1 MKSRI
6 IALSAILILLL
17 ATSSG
22 VAIPEGKEIATETIL
37 VADLVMVTPVYLLI
51 QLQ

>member
-22 VAIPEGKEIATETIL
+22 VANPGGKGDSNRDYTCG
-37 VADLVMVTPVYLLI
+37 DLVMATPVYLLI